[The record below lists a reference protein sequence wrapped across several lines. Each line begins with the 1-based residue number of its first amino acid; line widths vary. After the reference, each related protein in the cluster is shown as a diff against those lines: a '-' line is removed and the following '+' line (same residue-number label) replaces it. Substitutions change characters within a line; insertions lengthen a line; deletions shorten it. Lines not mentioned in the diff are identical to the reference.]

1 MSIRLHFHASSTPP
15 QERTTLLALARTT
28 CLERLSLI
36 FLHLRMGIMR
46 PGVAMSFSLAGL
58 DVGEDAALKG
68 STTLATID
76 LGPNNNLRMVLVE
89 RKPEEFC
96 EIYHA

>member
-1 MSIRLHFHASSTPP
+1 
-15 QERTTLLALARTT
+15 
-28 CLERLSLI
+28 
-36 FLHLRMGIMR
+36 MR

-76 LGPNNNLRMVLVE
+76 LGPNNNLRKVLVE